1 MMATITV
8 KNIPDD
14 VYELLKE
21 NAKEN
26 HRSVNSEIIIAIK
39 MAVMRR
45 RVDVDA
51 VLEGARQTREL
62 TAHYVITD
70 EELTK
75 FKNEGRNDR
84 S

>member
-1 MMATITV
+1 MATITV

-21 NAKEN
+21 NAKAN
-26 HRSVNSEIIIAIK
+26 HRSINSEVILLIK

-51 VLEGARQTREL
+51 VLEGARRTREL

>member
-1 MMATITV
+1 MATITV
-8 KNIPDD
+8 KNIPDEI
-14 VYELLKE
+14 YQLLKE
-21 NAKEN
+21 SAKAN
-26 HRSVNSEIIIAIK
+26 HRSINSEVILAIK

-45 RVDVDA
+45 PIDVEA
-51 VLEGARQTREL
+51 VLESARQTRER

-70 EELTK
+70 EELTR